1 MAQAALPFE
10 VQPTATHAL
19 PPSPIQAVA
28 RSSAADPLA
37 FAIGWDHARHLLT
50 PPLAHLHVA
59 SPVHQGWRAGRAAFA
74 RRTLPATPQVRQ
86 WLQLRLDAWV
96 SGRVFEEVQVTPHHL
111 VQIATGH
118 CPVTRE
124 ALTSGTESDSD
135 LAVTP
140 INPRA
145 AFAAGNVAMLSR
157 VAESAKAKL
166 GWCEAMDRA
175 RALDEARSSDERGS
189 GPPEVGGL
197 NAEQWTRL
205 GVLMSFVTPLPHA
218 TAAAIPLRVL
228 PPNRLRVLNAVQAL
242 QVMLTGQFT
251 RAGYARRLVA
261 LAVLMP
267 SSEARQAFQ
276 VFMHTLLARRLE
288 VGHALN
294 DAAMRRA
301 MEDTWAD
308 PLVNRRWQRLASRL
322 TEAQCEQLLH
332 RASQRGLAG
341 GNTQWMSAE
350 QATEGWA
357 LETGGRYADA
367 PPADAGHS
375 AGDVLVPMPGKL
387 RSLGSQ
393 KLANCDELTAAG
405 AFQ

>member
-1 MAQAALPFE
+1 
-10 VQPTATHAL
+10 V
-19 PPSPIQAVA
+19 
-28 RSSAADPLA
+28 A

-50 PPLAHLHVA
+50 PPVAHLHAA

-74 RRTLPATPQVRQ
+74 RRTWPATPQVRQ
-86 WLQLRLDAWV
+86 WLGLRLDAWV
-96 SGRVFEEVQVTPHHL
+96 SGRVFEDVQVTPHHL
-111 VQIATGH
+111 VQIAAGS
-118 CPVTRE
+118 CPVTRA
-124 ALTSGTESDSD
+124 ALTSGTRQDTD
-135 LAVTP
+135 MTVTP

-145 AFAAGNVAMLSR
+145 ACAAGNLAMLSR
-157 VAESAKAKL
+157 AAESAKAGL
-166 GWCEAMDRA
+166 GWSDAMDRV
-175 RALDEARSSDERGS
+175 RAIDEARAS
-189 GPPEVGGL
+189 GQAGAGPVEVDGL
-197 NAEQWTRL
+197 NADQWSRL

-218 TAAAIPLRVL
+218 TAATIPLRVL
-228 PPNRLRVLNAVQAL
+228 PPNRLRALNAVQAL
-242 QVMLTGQFT
+242 QVMLTCQFI

-267 SSEARQAFQ
+267 NSETRQAFQ
-276 VFMHTLLARRLE
+276 VFMHTLLARRLD
-288 VGHALN
+288 VGHALD

-301 MEDTWAD
+301 MEDTWAH

-332 RASQRGLAG
+332 RAAQRGLAG

-357 LETGGRYADA
+357 LESGGYCADA
-367 PPADAGHS
+367 LPADAGHS

-387 RSLGSQ
+387 RSLDSQ
-393 KLANCDELTAAG
+393 KLANCSELTATG